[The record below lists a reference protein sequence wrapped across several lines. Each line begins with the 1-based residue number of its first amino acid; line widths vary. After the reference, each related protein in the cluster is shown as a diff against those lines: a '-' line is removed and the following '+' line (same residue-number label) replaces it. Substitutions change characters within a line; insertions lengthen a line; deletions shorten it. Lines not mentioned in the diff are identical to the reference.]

1 MKNTNVKI
9 LLFEIL
15 SLIVVV
21 GIIGAVIGIL
31 SSGMKEAT
39 SVLDNIYSDLQT
51 ADSSLPTE
59 TVTSSDISSS
69 DDTVLS
75 TDTTAPSNDAVLSL
89 SEGEISVGYRV
100 NNSGYTAYSLYV
112 DGLKPNQRYS
122 VAWSMKSSFESYG
135 FYVHYQ
141 TFGGINK
148 PCAVYSTSRSF
159 TYPEYV
165 YPEYGSSI
173 SGFLVSGF
181 ECCATSDGY
190 IEVILLRS
198 DDSTADAGKAKL
210 KSFVELINYFEIQ
223 EVY

>member
-9 LLFEIL
+9 LLLDIF

-51 ADSSLPTE
+51 

-210 KSFVELINYFEIQ
+210 ESFVELINYFEIQ